1 MIKTIKTENIP
12 IKLWLE
18 DIEKGALQQAK
29 NLANFPYAYKHI
41 AIMPDA
47 HQGYGMP
54 IGGVMATKEVI
65 IPNAVGVD
73 IGCGMC
79 TVKTKLTE
87 IKREDL
93 KKIMSLIRQKVPT
106 GFKHHK
112 KPQNRN
118 LMPNIKNKA
127 NLPVVLREYNNA
139 LTQLGTL
146 GGGNHFIDILK
157 GDDNHIYI
165 MIHSGSRN
173 LGKQVADHY
182 YEKAV
187 QLRSKYN
194 SEIPENW
201 KLDYLKVN
209 SKEGEQYLTEMQY
222 CVDFAFA
229 NRKLMLNR
237 TINSFKEVL
246 DLDDSYFN
254 EMINIAHNYAS
265 EELHF
270 NNEVWVHRK
279 GATSAKKGEIG
290 IIPGSQGTESYIV
303 EGKGNPESF
312 KSCSHGAGRILS
324 RTKAKKT
331 LNLKKESKQLENQG
345 ILHSIRGQEDLDE
358 APGAYR
364 NIGLVMNNQKDLV
377 NIKVELN
384 PIAIV
389 K

>member
-1 MIKTIKTENIP
+1 MRKIIKTEEIP
-12 IKLWLE
+12 IKLWLN
-18 DIEKGALQQAK
+18 DIEEGALQQAK

-54 IGGVMATKEVI
+54 IGGVMATQEVI

-79 TVKTKLTE
+79 TIKTKITE
-87 IKREDL
+87 IKRKDL
-93 KKIMSLIRQKVPT
+93 KNIMNLIRKRIPT

-112 KPQNRN
+112 KPQNKN
-118 LMPNIKNKA
+118 LMPIIKNKS
-127 NLPVVLREYNNA
+127 NLPIVLREYNNA
-139 LTQLGTL
+139 LTQLDTL

-157 GDDNHIYI
+157 GDDNYIYI

-182 YEKAV
+182 YDKAV

-194 SEIPENW
+194 SKIPKTW

-222 CVDFAFA
+222 CVDFALA
-229 NRKLMLNR
+229 NRKLMLER
-237 TINSFKEVL
+237 TINSFKEIL
-246 DLDDSYFN
+246 DLNDSYFG
-254 EMINIAHNYAS
+254 EMNNIAHNYVA
-265 EELHF
+265 EETHF
-270 NNEVWVHRK
+270 GEKVWVHRK

-290 IIPGSQGTESYIV
+290 IIPGSQGSKSYIV
-303 EGKGNPESF
+303 IGKGNPKSF
-312 KSCSHGAGRILS
+312 KSCSHGAGRIMS
-324 RTKAKKT
+324 RTQAKKK
-331 LNLKKESKQLENQG
+331 LDLDKESDLLEEKG
-345 ILHSIRGQEDLDE
+345 ILHAIRGKNSLDE

-364 NIGLVMNNQKDLV
+364 DIKVVMENQKDLI
-377 NIKVELN
+377 NIKVELT
-384 PIAIV
+384 PLAIV